1 MVFMRFTSAEAFIAY
16 CVERRTKGRFGL
28 TNFKA
33 AMEHLGQAQLQLK
46 TIHIAGTN
54 GKGST
59 TNYLRSILQQANYR
73 VGTFTSPH
81 LVRHHD
87 RIRINDV
94 DISDE
99 DLLMYGN
106 RFYDI
111 FEQFELSMFEIDT
124 LIATY
129 YFLDQKID
137 YALYEVGLGGR
148 LDATNIIHPILSIIT
163 TIGYDHM
170 DILGHTLEEIAL
182 EKAGI
187 IKPST
192 PLLTGETKQNCLD
205 VFALVCAEQGS
216 SMSQVQSVVLHPQ
229 LDQVRFNYRHFDIT
243 LSTQARYQ
251 SQNASIALEAA
262 LMLRA
267 MGLKVSD
274 EAITQGLRQANWKGR
289 FECMSIQP
297 SIYIDGAHN
306 THGIEALCETLVH
319 MPRPIS
325 VVFTAL
331 RDKDTDE
338 MIVKLLDVADQVYV
352 TEFDF
357 YRAARLEDLSKN
369 FPVIA
374 EKDPYQALKRALAS
388 SAQGTCMV
396 TGSLYFISEMREK
409 FIPELLKEIHSN
421 GAV

>member
-1 MVFMRFTSAEAFIAY
+1 MRFTSADAFIAY
-16 CVERRTKGRFGL
+16 CVERRSKGRFGL

-33 AMEHLGQAQLQLK
+33 AMEQLGQAQLQLK

-59 TNYLRSILQQANYR
+59 TNYLRSILQEAGYR

-87 RIRINDV
+87 RMRINDV

-99 DLLMYGN
+99 ALLMYGN
-106 RFYDI
+106 RFYDL
-111 FEQFELSMFEIDT
+111 FEQYELSMFEIDT

-129 YFLDQKID
+129 YFIDQKVD

-148 LDATNIIHPILSIIT
+148 LDATNIILPILSIIT

-187 IKPST
+187 IKPGI
-192 PLLTGETKQNCLD
+192 PVLTGETKQNCLD
-205 VFALVCAEQGS
+205 VFALVCAEQAT
-216 SMSQVQSVVLHPQ
+216 Q
-229 LDQVRFNYRHFDIT
+229 LSLVHKLELDPREDQVRFNYRHFKID

-262 LMLRA
+262 LILRE
-267 MGLKVSD
+267 MNLIISD
-274 EAITQGLRQANWKGR
+274 EAIIKGLKKAHWKGR
-289 FECMSIQP
+289 FECMSTQP

-306 THGIEALCETLVH
+306 THGIEALCESLVRL
-319 MPRPIS
+319 PRPIS

-331 RDKDTDE
+331 RDKDTDD
-338 MIVKLLDVADQVYV
+338 MIAKLIEVADEVYV

-357 YRAARLEDLSKN
+357 YRAARLEDLSKD
-369 FPVIA
+369 FPVRA
-374 EKDPYQALKRALAS
+374 VKDPYQALKQAVAS
-388 SAQGTCMV
+388 SQKGTCMV
-396 TGSLYFISEMREK
+396 TGSLYFISDMREIY
-409 FIPELLKEIHSN
+409 IPKLLEELKSN
-421 GAV
+421 GTL